1 MGVRNCRELGENLQK
16 IVQRLMA
23 NDKLVNLLYYTDKDP
38 LSQKYLTQ
46 EEKKELI
53 FEKLI
58 KIVPRIGPKEDAKS
72 IIVIKAVRA
81 NKLSSNTEFKDVK
94 IQVEIVVPL
103 TQWFIKDSNL
113 RPYLIMG
120 EIEESL
126 NGKTVNGLGK
136 MIGGDFDTNFFTDEV
151 SAFEQTFW
159 ITSYE

>member
-1 MGVRNCRELGENLQK
+1 MGVRNCREIGENLQK

-23 NDKLVNLLYYTDKDP
+23 NDRLVNLLYYTDKDP
-38 LSQKYLTQ
+38 LSQPHLTQ
-46 EEKKELI
+46 EQKKELI

-58 KIVPRIGPKEDAKS
+58 KLTPRIGPKEDAKS

-81 NKLSSNTEFKDVK
+81 NKLNSNTEFKDVK
-94 IQVEIVVPL
+94 IQVEVIVPL
-103 TQWFIKDSNL
+103 TQWFIKDVNL
-113 RPYLIMG
+113 RPYLILG

-136 MIGGDFDTNFFTDEV
+136 MTGGDFDTNFFTDEV
-151 SAFEQTFW
+151 SDFEQTFW

>member
-23 NDKLVNLLYYTDKDP
+23 NDRLVNLLYYTDKDP
-38 LSQKYLTQ
+38 LSQPPLTQ
-46 EEKKELI
+46 KQKQELI

-58 KIVPRIGPKEDAKS
+58 KMVPRVGPKEDAKS
-72 IIVIKAVRA
+72 IIVIKVCNAHTMP
-81 NKLSSNTEFKDVK
+81 SNTEFKNVK
-94 IQVEIVVPL
+94 IQIETFVPI

-113 RPYLIMG
+113 RPFLILG

-136 MIGGDFDTNFFTDEV
+136 MVGGDFDTNFFTDENTTY
-151 SAFEQTFW
+151 EQTFW

>member
-16 IVQRLMA
+16 IVHRLMS
-23 NDKLVNLLYYTDKDP
+23 NDRLVNLLYYTDKDP
-38 LSQKYLTQ
+38 LNQPYLTWEQKQ
-46 EEKKELI
+46 ELV

-58 KIVPRIGPKEDAKS
+58 KMVPRIGPKEDAKS
-72 IIVIKAVRA
+72 IVVIKAVKA
-81 NKLSSNTEFKDVK
+81 VKVPNNTEFKDVK
-94 IQVEIVVPL
+94 IQIEVFVPL

-113 RPYLIMG
+113 RPFLILG

-126 NGKTVNGLGK
+126 NNKTVNGLGK
-136 MIGGDFDTNFFTDEV
+136 MIGGDFDTNFFTEEI